1 MQFFFFGELGMV
13 RPLEPGQCDLQVL
26 SFIIFLFL
34 PFLQNCGF
42 ISHVEI
48 SAMFGETW
56 SLLPRQ
62 SLH

>member
-1 MQFFFFGELGMV
+1 MV